1 MNHKFRS
8 SVNMIIEKGAV
19 KGNKDK
25 IASIGKKAL
34 IVTGKSSAKLTGAL
48 DDVIG
53 VLEEAGI
60 PFEIYSDISP
70 NPTYASALEAA
81 ELGFS
86 RECDFVIGIGG
97 GSPLDASKAIAALI
111 ANHGISEEDA
121 YLGNFN
127 CSPLPI
133 VAIGTTAGTGSEVT
147 PYAVITGSDGK
158 KRSMRSDK
166 ILPLLSLGD
175 ITYISKMTPS
185 LIKATALDAMAH
197 AFESY
202 FNKTANDF
210 SKTFAIRTLKLLI
223 PEFETISAYGTDG
236 LDDEDF
242 ENLYLASIY
251 AGYAISVTGTAM
263 PHALS
268 YYLSEE
274 KDVPHGVACALYL
287 PAFILHNLKWA
298 PLESSILYD
307 EILRTEEEMRTLITD
322 LTECK
327 EIKFTK
333 EDFDAVRP
341 RLIGNSSLAKCLGEC
356 PPSYAEEIMRALFS

>member
-1 MNHKFRS
+1 MYHRFRS
-8 SVNMIIEKGAV
+8 TVNMIIEKGAV
-19 KGNKDK
+19 KKNSEK
-25 IASIGKKAL
+25 IASVGKKAL
-34 IVTGKSSAKLTGAL
+34 IVTGRSAAKMTGAL
-48 DDVIG
+48 DDVIF
-53 VLEEAGI
+53 VLENSKI
-60 PFEIYSDISP
+60 PYEIYSGILP
-70 NPTYASALEAA
+70 NPTYSSVKEAA
-81 ELGFS
+81 ELGIS
-86 RECDFVIGIGG
+86 NACDFVIGIGG
-97 GSPLDASKAIAALI
+97 GSPLDAAKAIAVLM
-111 ANHGISEEDA
+111 ANPLISEEDA
-121 YLGNFN
+121 YLSKYENV
-127 CSPLPI
+127 LPV

-158 KRSMRSDK
+158 KRSMRSEK
-166 ILPLLSLGD
+166 ILPVLSLGD
-175 ITYISKMTPS
+175 ITYISKMSHS

-197 AFESY
+197 ALESY

-274 KDVPHGVACALYL
+274 KDVPHGIACALYL

-298 PLESSILYD
+298 PGESALLYD

-322 LTECK
+322 LTEVS
-327 EIKFTK
+327 EIKLTE
-333 EDFDAVRP
+333 EDYQAIRP
-341 RLIGNSSLAKCLGEC
+341 RLVNNGSLAKCLGEC
-356 PPSYAEEIMRALFS
+356 PPSYAEEIMKALFS